1 MKFPHHNTQTQSF
14 WQYRPMFSMPNS
26 KKIPF
31 YFVQILL
38 FQQNRPQ
45 TEWTYMYFYIW
56 KTKRYL
62 SNVFLTCKYLL
73 SRISVIKTQSVSL
86 ECSVKS
92 QITITMRLQSGGTP
106 RATCENRYQIMT
118 PIGTLYFILNLA
130 VIIFCKIGLNNY
142 ASNKPGSEPTKGFE
156 CSYIKSIGL
165 LLMGSFSI
173 GCIAQMI
180 LKNLS
185 MTKVPYQPRS
195 QS

>member
-1 MKFPHHNTQTQSF
+1 MHNPFDNIAPCFLCPLAKRFHFTLFKSYFFNKTGHKLNEPTCTCILYLENQNDICQ
-14 WQYRPMFSMPNS
+14 MFFTS
-26 KKIPF
+26 K
-31 YFVQILL
+31 
-38 FQQNRPQ
+38 
-45 TEWTYMYFYIW
+45 YI
-56 KTKRYL
+56 
-62 SNVFLTCKYLL
+62 L

-185 MTKVPYQPRS
+185 MTKVPYQLRS